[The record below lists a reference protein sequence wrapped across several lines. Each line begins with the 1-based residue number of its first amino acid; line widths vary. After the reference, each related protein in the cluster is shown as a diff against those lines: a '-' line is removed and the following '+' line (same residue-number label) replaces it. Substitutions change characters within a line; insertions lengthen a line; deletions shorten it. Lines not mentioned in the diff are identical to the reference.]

1 MTQQEFYAVEGTG
14 SQTGGNRYGDYAHMS
29 LDPADQSIFWF
40 TGEYLGTNGARRTR
54 IFSFRMGDIV
64 EVAEHLIDQLD
75 WQIKTTEGAFDVQI
89 IGLPEG
95 ENVQLDLFDAM
106 GRLIET
112 NLFTVTDGQV
122 GKVFDVSALPAG
134 TYMIRLGNE
143 NFQDV
148 KKVIKQ

>member
-1 MTQQEFYAVEGTG
+1 
-14 SQTGGNRYGDYAHMS
+14 
-29 LDPADQSIFWF
+29 
-40 TGEYLGTNGARRTR
+40 
-54 IFSFRMGDIV
+54 MGDIV

-75 WQIKTTEGAFDVQI
+75 WQIKTTDGAFDVQI